1 MNIDMIVMF
10 TLAALVTTVVVNSVN
25 SIVNGTDA
33 IIKTAMEN
41 VCIVSNVTAT
51 MTNAVTIDAMIVT
64 VTVTVIVTVTVTVI
78 LHETV
83 VAVSHAVHHE
93 DRQLKVVTTASRLA
107 VEAAVMNDHH
117 MVTHA
122 IDMMVVTG
130 QNDIGVTI
138 TTAIARVLRV
148 SILTNKVILV
158 RNDQVHLHRLAT
170 AR

>member
-41 VCIVSNVTAT
+41 VCIVSIITAA
-51 MTNAVTIDAMIVT
+51 MTNAVTIDAMIL
-64 VTVTVIVTVTVTVI
+64 TVTVIVTVTVTVI

-122 IDMMVVTG
+122 IDMMVVTR
-130 QNDIGVTI
+130 QSDIGVTI
-138 TTAIARVLRV
+138 TTAIARVLKV
-148 SILTNKVILV
+148 NILTNKVILV

>member
-51 MTNAVTIDAMIVT
+51 MTSAVTIDAMIL
-64 VTVTVIVTVTVTVI
+64 TVTVIVTVTVTVI

-138 TTAIARVLRV
+138 TTAIARVLKV
-148 SILTNKVILV
+148 NILTNKVILV

>member
-1 MNIDMIVMF
+1 MSIMTNNTATNDGVFILPATEIVIV
-10 TLAALVTTVVVNSVN
+10 AALE
-25 SIVNGTDA
+25 IAD
-33 IIKTAMEN
+33 TAPH
-41 VCIVSNVTAT
+41 
-51 MTNAVTIDAMIVT
+51 AVP
-64 VTVTVIVTVTVTVI
+64 
-78 LHETV
+78 
-83 VAVSHAVHHE
+83 HAVHHE

-138 TTAIARVLRV
+138 TTAIARVLKV
-148 SILTNKVILV
+148 NILTNKVILV

>member
-41 VCIVSNVTAT
+41 VCIVSIVTAA
-51 MTNAVTIDAMIVT
+51 MTNAVTIDAMIL
-64 VTVTVIVTVTVTVI
+64 TVTVIVTVTVTVI

-122 IDMMVVTG
+122 IDMMVVTK
-130 QNDIGVTI
+130 QSDIGVTI
-138 TTAIARVLRV
+138 TTAIARVLKV
-148 SILTNKVILV
+148 NILTNKVILV

>member
-41 VCIVSNVTAT
+41 VCIVSIVTAA
-51 MTNAVTIDAMIVT
+51 MTNAVTIDAMNL
-64 VTVTVIVTVTVTVI
+64 TVTVIVTVTVTVI

-138 TTAIARVLRV
+138 TTAIARVLKV
-148 SILTNKVILV
+148 NILTNKVILV